1 MGYKEYHVLQ
11 DARTVVEERTGH
23 LRATLDF
30 NRPPRNPVKTRGC
43 WTMEEY
49 LVFTEVWSVVIFQP
63 IEVQAVRGRPA
74 AVTHVLHLP
83 YMQQMWKLLRRI
95 VILMARPHDGDREA
109 TAVEVDMLPQPSI
122 PFIDNSYPPQ
132 TAVDIPI
139 QSTSLLPSLVHIC
152 VSVTDNSKQNC
163 LN

>member
-109 TAVEVDMLPQPSI
+109 TAVEVDMHPQPSM
-122 PFIDNSYPPQ
+122 PFHLIDKPEINLHPTPQ
-132 TAVDIPI
+132 TAVDNPV
-139 QSTSLLPSLVHIC
+139 QSICLLRSLVHIC
-152 VSVTDNSKQNC
+152 VLFTHN
-163 LN
+163 